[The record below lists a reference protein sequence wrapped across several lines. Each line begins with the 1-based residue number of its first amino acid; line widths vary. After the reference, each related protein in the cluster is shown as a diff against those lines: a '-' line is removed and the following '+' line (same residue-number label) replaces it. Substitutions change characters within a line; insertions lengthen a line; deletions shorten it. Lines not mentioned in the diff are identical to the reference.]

1 MLTLDQVR
9 AVNDGLKSGDIH
21 AALRPLEESID
32 LRHAELPK
40 LEKSALATLKTGLQ
54 TPEIAQIWAEAAFH
68 PNVSVRRFVRKTLL
82 GLKRDAA
89 PVAPSLQKRLEQFW
103 AQETPLAESTKPRE
117 AALRREQMEIVQS
130 AVEILLRADPEL
142 FIQFFGAVLDSMPPE
157 EDRTTQWQKWVNKQ
171 QEYSKAVNEKNNAI
185 ILEEWGEDYLPLGTL
200 RNHLPWRIVREI
212 SERVQNDPEIQ
223 KLLAD
228 LGPSPWQNAA
238 AQWNPTGYFQ
248 GTMNQVML
256 PDATGPQK
264 EIAEVLRPHLWSW
277 LEGAFEEIPDPE
289 AKRNALGRAY
299 SASPSYWQLNA
310 LGRDELWKRVPPL
323 LKRTRKKLLPEIQ
336 KALNE
341 NNYYTKTIGSLW
353 VQVLSSLVNSCR
365 KPYNVKE
372 EDWHVPEHITPEL
385 LRELKVE
392 SKAPYFSDQLEEVAK
407 QLEKSRQKAEA
418 VVDPEPEPVVLRT
431 PAGTEI
437 SDLMLYF
444 PWEQFHQ
451 QREELGL
458 GADGYQTYVQQKTA
472 QIRQEIESI
481 KSVDERVARLIEP
494 SLLPG
499 QTQLSRMPYWR
510 IWTKQVGGEDL
521 KKQVW
526 PRVGPALWARY
537 DAKLE
542 EYRRVETDDPSP
554 KLEEKLTASEL
565 KTWKADRRREKRQII
580 EFELNDIATLLREV
594 EGFEV
599 EERLLKL
606 LQRLGVKEVMR
617 QNAQQVLQKTGASYS
632 YSTFPQGEVP
642 DASWWRE
649 NWFLDSKWAP
659 LLAKLEEQLLDSKSV
674 PDWQQNHNRASL
686 AVEYYRLNTPQS
698 RAKFRE
704 LVEPM
709 EQPPYGLSTP
719 VVALG
724 DVEVWLMLLERG
736 NWPDM
741 KLKELWTRTRQNPQS
756 DEAQHLTGEVLQLAA
771 TTSRERAAKFML
783 EMLDE
788 VPALE
793 WEAHSKTVLAALES
807 PVVAVKRWALK
818 ILPQLSDYDRESAAS
833 LAGEMLWNENGAL
846 VKDAI
851 KFLGSQNGEA
861 ANIAWEALQ
870 DATSLENQ
878 TILETVFRALS
889 SLKKQNPGLQLNES
903 AQEKLKS
910 LCELSAERFNKF
922 QKKLGG

>member
-40 LEKSALATLKTGLQ
+40 LEKSALAALKTGLQ

-89 PVAPSLQKRLEQFW
+89 PVAGSIQKQLEQFW

-117 AALRREQMEIVQS
+117 AALRREQIEIVQS
-130 AVEILLRADPEL
+130 AVEILLRADPET
-142 FIQFFGAVLDSMPPE
+142 FIQFYGAILDSLPPE
-157 EDRTTQWQKWVNKQ
+157 EDRTKQWQEWINKQ
-171 QEYSKAVNEKNNAI
+171 QEYSKAVQAKNEA
-185 ILEEWGEDYLPLGTL
+185 LTREEWGEDYLPLGTL

-212 SERVQNDPEIQ
+212 SERVQNDPEVQ

-228 LGPSPWQNAA
+228 LGASPWQNAA

-248 GTMNQVML
+248 GAMNQVML

-264 EIAEVLRPHLWSW
+264 EIAGVLRPHLWNW
-277 LEGAFEEIPDPE
+277 LEGGFDETLEPE
-289 AKRNALGRAY
+289 AKRRALVRAF
-299 SASPSYWQLNA
+299 SALPSYWQWQQLE
-310 LGRDELWKRVPPL
+310 REEFWKRVPPL
-323 LKRTRKKLLPEIQ
+323 LKRTREALLPEIQ

-341 NNYYTKTIGSLW
+341 NNYHSKTIGSLW
-353 VQVLSSLVNSCR
+353 VQVLNSLVSSCR

-372 EDWHVPEHITPEL
+372 EEWHVPEHITPEL

-418 VVDPEPEPVVLRT
+418 VVAPEPEPVVLRT

-444 PWEQFHQ
+444 PWEQFHKE
-451 QREELGL
+451 REELGL

-481 KSVDERVARLIEP
+481 KNGDERAARLIEP

-499 QTQLSRMPYWR
+499 QTQPSRMPYWR
-510 IWTKQVGGEDL
+510 IWTKQIGEEDL

-565 KTWKADRRREKRQII
+565 KTWKADRRREKRQLI
-580 EFELNDIATLLREV
+580 EFELSDIATLIREV

-606 LQRLGVKEVMR
+606 LQRPGVKEVAR

-632 YSTFPQGEVP
+632 YATFPQGQAP

-649 NWFLDSKWAP
+649 NWFLESKWAP
-659 LLAKLEEQLLDSKSV
+659 LLEKLEEQLLDSKSV

-698 RAKFRE
+698 RTKFRE
-704 LVEPM
+704 LMELM

-719 VVALG
+719 VVALR
-724 DVEVWLMLLERG
+724 DVETWLMLLERAH
-736 NWPDM
+736 WPDV
-741 KLKELWTRTRQNPQS
+741 KLKDLWTSTRQNPDS
-756 DEAQHLTGEVLQLAA
+756 DEARHLAGELLQLTA
-771 TTSRERAAKFML
+771 TASRERSAKFML

-788 VPALE
+788 VPAPE

-818 ILPQLSDYDRESAAS
+818 ILPQLSDYDRESATS

-851 KFLGSQNGEA
+851 KFLGLQTGEA

-878 TILETVFRALS
+878 TILETAFRALS
-889 SLKKQNPGLQLNES
+889 NLKKQDNELQLNDA

-910 LCELSAERFNKF
+910 LCEVAPERFNRF
-922 QKKLGG
+922 SKKLG